1 MELNERYYSRFGL
14 EYNPFIKNNST
25 KHYYESS
32 DLKEAKYKLD
42 YLFKTKGIG
51 VITGNPGMGK
61 TTTIRKYLNE
71 LNRALY
77 KPIYICMTTLNDNDF
92 YRQLIKELGYE
103 PKFRKCDNFRLVQQI
118 IKEYENKKITPV
130 IVVDEANYL
139 SRTILNDLKMILN
152 FNMDSFDNYI
162 LILMGL
168 PVLVSNLQGA
178 AHEPF
183 RQRII
188 TSYNFEGLT
197 NDETR
202 EYIYSKLEKA
212 GGSTNIF
219 DEGVIKAICNSSSNT
234 PRVIDRTMDYALL
247 IADKLN
253 SSIITKEVI
262 QKAIEQTIL

>member
-1 MELNERYYSRFGL
+1 
-14 EYNPFIKNNST
+14 
-25 KHYYESS
+25 
-32 DLKEAKYKLD
+32 
-42 YLFKTKGIG
+42 
-51 VITGNPGMGK
+51 
-61 TTTIRKYLNE
+61 
-71 LNRALY
+71 
-77 KPIYICMTTLNDNDF
+77 
-92 YRQLIKELGYE
+92 
-103 PKFRKCDNFRLVQQI
+103 
-118 IKEYENKKITPV
+118 
-130 IVVDEANYL
+130 
-139 SRTILNDLKMILN
+139 MILN

-219 DEGVIKAICNSSSNT
+219 DEGFIKAICNSSSNT

-253 SSIITKEVI
+253 STIITKEII